1 MNQNGKPPTDAQRR
15 KLCELLHHAIVE
27 IRLLGRAGKA
37 DQAADLADAIHN
49 LPSGMWRDDFSLR
62 CLRDNFLAPY
72 QQRYPDERVWN
83 YVALVDG
90 VLGMGD

>member
-27 IRLLGRAGKA
+27 IRLLGWAGKA
-37 DQAADLADAIHN
+37 GQAADLADAIHN

-62 CLRDNFLAPY
+62 SFREDFLAPY
-72 QQRYPDERVWN
+72 QQKYPDGRIWN

-90 VLGMGD
+90 AIALRA